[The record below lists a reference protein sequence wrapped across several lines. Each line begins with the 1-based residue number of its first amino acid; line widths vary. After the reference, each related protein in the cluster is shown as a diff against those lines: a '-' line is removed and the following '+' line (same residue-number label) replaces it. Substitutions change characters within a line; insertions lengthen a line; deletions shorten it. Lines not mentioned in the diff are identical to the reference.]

1 MTNSRMKTPKI
12 SLCLLSSVL
21 FHFLSIININAQCTN
36 ITSPALPKN
45 NEPIQTLEVKIVT
58 DNGLFSGTDRDV
70 WIDIGPKAWKL
81 TGGFGIGS
89 TRTFTID
96 PNRMDE
102 NSNFDVDSVPLF
114 INDIK
119 FIRLEKKGIALTDIP
134 PPSPEFIAL
143 LPIARKIGGITN
155 APDSLEDF
163 LALPGGITPQS
174 LLGDARKELDTA
186 NLALNEAQGRLSDVQ
201 NAFSGAD
208 KLVSE
213 KTKILTDAETEV
225 DRLQGIAGSAAS
237 DLSNLDIRLNDA
249 AFKFTVKRVCETVR
263 DRSTCFKS
271 VIFGPPIPFL
281 CFITREVCHNENI
294 ITDAWKALNNTRPDV
309 ESRKVAAENAVRV
322 ARLGLDPLKQAL
334 EAAKVARQLVQVQ
347 LDIAKSAVDTA
358 RNAVTLA
365 QDKFNKLDD
374 FVKHMLPNLPSLDIP
389 KPGQWVPKSI
399 TLSVNGIEYIRC
411 DVNERLRRGHPSWTG
426 FWEPVSPE
434 DIFVNGLRVTNMSA
448 SKGLDEFAA
457 GLTTFLKVN
466 DISGFEP
473 GPIKKAK
480 IIGVLKHEPSPGKDE
495 FVSLDLLIESIK
507 VDGKELINRV
517 NHPRFIRVE
526 YRHRKNSNEDDD
538 RYKEWH
544 PEQRL
549 QVEGIILRD
558 TDRATFY
565 EIHPEKKGNIKPK
578 N

>member
-1 MTNSRMKTPKI
+1 MKTPKI

-21 FHFLSIININAQCTN
+21 FHFLSIANINAQCTN
-36 ITSPALPKN
+36 IISPSLPKS
-45 NEPIQTLEVKIVT
+45 NEPIQTLDVKIIT

-81 TGGFGIGS
+81 TGGFESGS
-89 TRTFTID
+89 TRTFTLN

-102 NSNFDVDSVPLF
+102 NSSFSEDSVPLF

-119 FIRLEKKGIALTDIP
+119 FIRLEKKGIALNDIP
-134 PPSPEFIAL
+134 PPTPEFIAL

-163 LALPGGITPQS
+163 LALPGGVTPQS
-174 LLGDARKELDTA
+174 LLGDAKRGLDTA
-186 NLALNEAQGRLSDVQ
+186 DLALNEAQGRLSDAQHV
-201 NAFSGAD
+201 FDEAD

-213 KTKILTDAETEV
+213 KTKILTDAEKEV
-225 DRLQGIAGSAAS
+225 DRLQNIASSAAS
-237 DLSNLDIRLNDA
+237 DLSNLDNRLNDA
-249 AFKFTVKRVCETVR
+249 AFKFTFRTICQQVRNWKLACVKTLPLGVTVPIF
-263 DRSTCFKS
+263 CF
-271 VIFGPPIPFL
+271 V
-281 CFITREVCHNENI
+281 TEQVCHEERF
-294 ITDAWKALNNTRPDV
+294 ITDAWNALNRTRPDV
-309 ESRKVAAENAVRV
+309 ESRKVAAENAVRI
-322 ARLGLDPLKQAL
+322 ARLGLDPLRQARTGA
-334 EAAKVARQLVQVQ
+334 EVARTIAQTN
-347 LDIAKSAVDTA
+347 LDLAKGAVNIARDRV
-358 RNAVTLA
+358 NLA

-374 FVKHMLPNLPSLDIP
+374 FVKHMLPNLPTLEIP

-399 TLSVNGIEYIRC
+399 ALSVNGIEYIRC

-457 GLTTFLKVN
+457 GLTTYLKVN

-507 VDGKELINRV
+507 VDGKELISRV

-549 QVEGIILRD
+549 QVEGRILRD